1 MGVGGVIFDGASVL
15 LAKRGQEPAKGT
27 WSLPGGAVELGEK
40 VLDAL
45 KREIRE
51 EIGIEIEVGGLI
63 RVLDRISLDQDR
75 RIRYHYVIVDYWGWK
90 VSGEPKPGSDT
101 SDICFVP
108 SQGDSQEGY
117 PQGSP
122 GNHSHGCRSSE
133 RERPN
138 HRGSKDSRVQRQRSA
153 SLLDFRPGLPHQME
167 EPFPVGPRP
176 VNDKRLAFDGF

>member
-1 MGVGGVIFDGASVL
+1 MKREYPESPIVGVGGVIFDGASVL

-51 EIGIEIEVGGLI
+51 EVGIQIEVGGLI
-63 RVLDRISLDQDR
+63 RVLDRILCDQDR

-101 SDICFVP
+101 SEICFVP
-108 SQGDSQEGY
+108 LKDIRKRDIHREVLETILMAERLREAAKSQETRAAH
-117 PQGSP
+117 P
-122 GNHSHGCRSSE
+122 
-133 RERPN
+133 
-138 HRGSKDSRVQRQRSA
+138 
-153 SLLDFRPGLPHQME
+153 
-167 EPFPVGPRP
+167 
-176 VNDKRLAFDGF
+176 

>member
-40 VLDAL
+40 VIDAL

-51 EIGIEIEVGGLI
+51 EIGIEIQVGGLI
-63 RVLDRISLDQDR
+63 RVLDRIIQDEER

-90 VSGEPKPGSDT
+90 TSGEPKPGSDT

-108 SQGDSQEGY
+108 LEEIQKKDIHREVEETILMAAKLREGAK
-117 PQGSP
+117 S
-122 GNHSHGCRSSE
+122 
-133 RERPN
+133 
-138 HRGSKDSRVQRQRSA
+138 RG
-153 SLLDFRPGLPHQME
+153 L
-167 EPFPVGPRP
+167 
-176 VNDKRLAFDGF
+176 

>member
-1 MGVGGVIFDGASVL
+1 LKREYPEAPIVGVGGVVFDGALVL

-40 VLDAL
+40 AVDAL

-63 RVLDRISLDQDR
+63 RVLDRIIQDEEK

-90 VSGEPKPGSDT
+90 VSGEAKPGSDT

-108 SQGDSQEGY
+108 LKEIQKKDIHREVQETILMAVELRERAKSQG
-117 PQGSP
+117 
-122 GNHSHGCRSSE
+122 
-133 RERPN
+133 
-138 HRGSKDSRVQRQRSA
+138 
-153 SLLDFRPGLPHQME
+153 L
-167 EPFPVGPRP
+167 
-176 VNDKRLAFDGF
+176 